1 MKNNHKLKQ
10 ISALKIQG
18 FLCVLAGVLRHSYT
32 RFDVFCNSQKSFL
45 QEKKSHF
52 KICIFRCKKILSRA
66 RQATYNQLPL
76 EELKTMNFI
85 QSIMKLFGRRETK
98 RQGKYSYESRKEF
111 KAEQER
117 LLRIINKENPRAD
130 FRAYKNQMTW
140 IEYKE
145 GKL

>member
-1 MKNNHKLKQ
+1 MKNNHKLKPF
-10 ISALKIQG
+10 SALNFKG
-18 FLCVLAGVLRHSYT
+18 FLCVLAGVIRVAKT
-32 RFDVFCNSQKSFL
+32 RFDEKCNSQKSFE

-52 KICIFRCKKILSRA
+52 KICIFQCKKILSRA

-85 QSIMKLFGRRETK
+85 QSILNLFGRRETK
-98 RQGKYSYESRKEF
+98 RQGKYSYESRKEL

-117 LLRIINKENPRAD
+117 LLRIINKKNPRANL
-130 FRAYKNQMTW
+130 RAYKNQMTW
-140 IEYKE
+140 IDNME